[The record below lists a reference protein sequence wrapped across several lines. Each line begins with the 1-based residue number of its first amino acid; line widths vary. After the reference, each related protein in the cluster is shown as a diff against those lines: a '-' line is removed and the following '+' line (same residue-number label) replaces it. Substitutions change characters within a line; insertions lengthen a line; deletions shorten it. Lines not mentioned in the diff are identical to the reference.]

1 CAVCIGAI
9 ILSTLSTIDTFETTM
24 TQVVIYMEP
33 ILLVWLT
40 VEYVTRIWA
49 SGCRSRYQG
58 LNGRLKFA
66 QRPLCIID
74 GIIIVS
80 TVMVILVGSSSEM
93 FAASTLRGLRFFQI
107 LRLVRMDRRA
117 GTWKL
122 LGSVV
127 WAHRREDNGSVRPK
141 TNHVTWTK
149 ADLKHQKRALLK
161 LTQQDMASKYEE
173 TNMDRERRVVMEAR
187 ARATTAA
194 RPARIHRS
202 YRDETPEKLEILWT
216 TKFPKHCRSK

>member
-1 CAVCIGAI
+1 
-9 ILSTLSTIDTFETTM
+9 M

-40 VEYVTRIWA
+40 AEYVTRIWA

-66 QRPLCIID
+66 QRPLCVKEYAD
-74 GIIIVS
+74 GIINVS

-93 FAASTLRGLRFFQI
+93 FAASTLRGLMFFQS

-127 WAHRREDNGSVRPK
+127 WAHLCASFWN
-141 TNHVTWTK
+141 N
-149 ADLKHQKRALLK
+149 
-161 LTQQDMASKYEE
+161 MA
-173 TNMDRERRVVMEAR
+173 T
-187 ARATTAA
+187 
-194 RPARIHRS
+194 
-202 YRDETPEKLEILWT
+202 
-216 TKFPKHCRSK
+216 